1 MTLAESSILVV
12 DDEPVLRLTFSV
24 LLQRMGARVFA
35 AEDGVEAL
43 RIATENH
50 VDVILTDKQ
59 MPNMDGLALLQQ
71 LRERDVTAPAVL
83 FVNGVVPED
92 SKLLERLGVKR
103 SVTKPIHPQELILML
118 EAVLASVAAVP
129 HERDS

>member
-24 LLQRMGARVFA
+24 LLQRMGARVFT
-35 AEDGVEAL
+35 AEDGAEAL
-43 RIATENH
+43 RVAADNP

-59 MPNMDGLALLQQ
+59 MPNMDGLALLHQ
-71 LRERDVTAPAVL
+71 LRERGVIAPAIL

-92 SKLLERLGVKR
+92 PKLLDRLGVMR
-103 SVTKPIHPQELILML
+103 TVTKPIHPQDLAHML
-118 EAVLASVAAVP
+118 EALLA
-129 HERDS
+129 R

>member
-24 LLQRMGARVFA
+24 LLQRMGAHVFT

-43 RIATENH
+43 RIATDNH

-59 MPNMDGLALLQQ
+59 MPNMDGLTLLHQ
-71 LRERDVTAPAVL
+71 LRERGILAPAIL

-92 SKLLERLGVKR
+92 PKLLDRLGVMR
-103 SVTKPIHPQELILML
+103 SVTKPIHPQDLVHMLDEIL
-118 EAVLASVAAVP
+118 APIAAVK
-129 HERDS
+129 

>member
-1 MTLAESSILVV
+1 MTLAESSILVA

-24 LLQRMGARVFA
+24 LLQRMGARVFT

-43 RIATENH
+43 RIAAENH
-50 VDVILTDKQ
+50 VDMILTDKQ

-71 LRERDVTAPAVL
+71 LRERDVTAPAIL

-103 SVTKPIHPQELILML
+103 SVTKPIHPQELLRILD
-118 EAVLASVAAVP
+118 EVLAPIAL
-129 HERDS
+129 